1 MNSLPSGTLMV
12 PVSINEE
19 LKNSY
24 LTYSVS
30 IFNRALPDV
39 TDGLKVAQRRIILG
53 LKDLN
58 LKPSGQYKKVS
69 RLEGHVL
76 GSYHPQGGCAGTAI
90 NMGQA
95 NSFRYLLTNIHG
107 NVGGSIQSGP
117 STGQSISEDAPAAA
131 RYLEVKSSE
140 FTQNVYINEIDKESC
155 EWRDNYDGS
164 TQEVHRIV
172 PAIPSLLVN
181 GGVGI
186 AAGYACHHIS
196 YNLSEVIKGTIAY
209 IQNKKITDKALY
221 KHIPGPDLPQGARI
235 LKDDGVFAA
244 FASGHGSIKVYGKW
258 EVKKVSYKKKSKRD
272 AIIIT
277 SLASGSSERFLEK
290 VKNAVDAGKIDQ
302 IVDAADHSSTEG
314 IHIELILKAGAD
326 AQVVVGQLLAH
337 TNLYDTVGVNAMAI
351 KNSLPEMF
359 GVKDIIAT
367 WHESRCRALVS
378 RYSAECA
385 RIQDRMHI
393 LEGFLTILADIDEV
407 IKTIK
412 SSKTRETA
420 QNNLCKKWKLSVPQ
434 AQAVLVMPLSRLVN
448 AERLELKK
456 EKDELQQKYDELQT
470 LINDSAAMD
479 KHIIEQI
486 RELKKFSDTR
496 RTELVD
502 PAEIG
507 AEKAKVIAP
516 PRARKVK
523 MPTPKDIIKKKA
535 KDMGMKRTL
544 VAKFLADNV
553 SGKDIQSKWEE
564 FVEDWQHEQQ
574 MTTRKGA
581 AERKKQLDELKKWGL
596 GKGMRTRGKYAWNA
610 FIKGREKLKIKD
622 LKTELKAWLANIDAI

>member
-1 MNSLPSGTLMV
+1 MTSFV
-12 PVSINEE
+12 PVSINQE
-19 LKNSY
+19 LRNSY

-53 LKDLN
+53 LKDLK
-58 LKPSGQYKKVS
+58 LKPDGAFKKVS

-95 NSFRYLLTNIHG
+95 NGFRYLLTNIHG

-140 FTQNVYINEIDKESC
+140 FTQSIYINEIDKESC

-164 TQEVHRIV
+164 TKEVHRIV
-172 PAIPSLLVN
+172 PALPALLVN

-196 YNLSEVIKGTIAY
+196 YNLSEVINGTVAY
-209 IQNKKITDKALY
+209 IKNKNITNKALY
-221 KHIPGPDLPQGARI
+221 KHITGPDLPQGARI
-235 LKDDGVFAA
+235 LKDDGVYAA
-244 FASGHGSIKVYGKW
+244 FSSGHGSIKVYGKW
-258 EVKKVSYKKKSKRD
+258 EVKKVGYKKKSKRD
-272 AIIIT
+272 AIIVT

-290 VKNAVDAGKIDQ
+290 VKSAVDAGKIDQ

-314 IHIELILKAGAD
+314 IHIELVLKANAN
-326 AQVVVGQLLAH
+326 AQQVISELLAY

-351 KNSLPEMF
+351 KNALPEMF
-359 GVKDIIAT
+359 GVKEIISA
-367 WHESRCRALVS
+367 WHESRCSALIS
-378 RYSAECA
+378 RYSAECK
-385 RIQDRMHI
+385 RIMDRMHI
-393 LEGFLTILADIDEV
+393 LDGFLTILANIDEV

-420 QNNLCKKWKLSVPQ
+420 SNNLCKKWKLSIPQ
-434 AQAVLVMPLSRLVN
+434 AQAVLSMPLSRLVN
-448 AERLELKK
+448 AERLELQSEKEELQEK
-456 EKDELQQKYDELQT
+456 YNALQSLIQEKDK
-470 LINDSAAMD
+470 MD
-479 KHIIEQI
+479 THIIEQL
-486 RELKKFSDTR
+486 RSFRQFSDKR

-502 PAEIG
+502 PNEIG
-507 AEKAKVIAP
+507 AEKAKVVAP
-516 PRARKVK
+516 PRVRKIK
-523 MPTPKDIIKKKA
+523 PLTPQEIYKRKGKEL
-535 KDMGMKRTL
+535 GMKRTV
-544 VAKFLADNV
+544 VAKFLEGNKM
-553 SGKDIQSKWEE
+553 GKDIASKWEE
-564 FVEDWQHEQQ
+564 FVEDWEHEQQ

-581 AERKKQLDELKKWGL
+581 AKRKKLLEELKKWGK
-596 GKGMRTRGKYAWNA
+596 GQGMRSRGQYAWNA
-610 FIKGREKLKIKD
+610 FIEGREKTKIRVLKEEMK
-622 LKTELKAWLANIDAI
+622 EWLANIDAI

>member
-1 MNSLPSGTLMV
+1 MNSFT
-12 PVSINEE
+12 PVSINNE
-19 LKNSY
+19 LKTSY

-53 LKDLN
+53 LKDLK
-58 LKPSGQYKKVS
+58 LKPDGQYKKVS

-107 NVGGSIQSGP
+107 NVGGSIQTGL
-117 STGQSISEDAPAAA
+117 STGQSISEDSPAAA

-164 TQEVHRIV
+164 TQEAHRIV
-172 PAIPSLLVN
+172 PSLPALLVN

-196 YNLSEVIKGTIAY
+196 YNLSEVIKGTAAY
-209 IQNKKITDKALY
+209 IQNKNITDKALY
-221 KHIPGPDLPQGARI
+221 KHITGPDLPQGARI
-235 LKDDGVFAA
+235 LKDDGVWAA
-244 FASGHGSIKVYGKW
+244 FSSGHGSIKVYGKW
-258 EVKKVSYKKKSKRD
+258 EIKQVNYKKKSKRE
-272 AIIIT
+272 AIVVT

-290 VKNAVDAGKIDQ
+290 VKVAVDGGKIDQ

-314 IHIELILKAGAD
+314 IHIELILRAHANP
-326 AQVVVGQLLAH
+326 QEVIGQLLAY
-337 TNLYDTVGVNAMAI
+337 TNLYDTIGVNAMAI
-351 KNSLPEMF
+351 KKSLPEMF

-367 WHESRCRALVS
+367 WHESRCKALIS
-378 RYSAECA
+378 RYSAECE

-393 LEGFLTILADIDEV
+393 LDGFLTILADIDDV

-420 QNNLCKKWKLSVPQ
+420 HNNLRKKWKLSVPQ
-434 AQAVLVMPLSRLVN
+434 AQAVLAMPLSRLVN
-448 AERLELKK
+448 AERMELKH
-456 EKDELQQKYDELQT
+456 EKDELQQKYDELQA
-470 LINDSAAMD
+470 LINNSESMD
-479 KHIIEQI
+479 KHIIDQV
-486 RELKKFSDTR
+486 RSFRQFADKR

-502 PAEIG
+502 PNEIG
-507 AEKAKVIAP
+507 AEKARVMAP
-516 PRARKVK
+516 PRTRKIK
-523 MPTPKDIIKKKA
+523 PLTPQEIYKKKA
-535 KDMGMKRTL
+535 KALGMKRTI
-544 VAKFLADNV
+544 VAKFLAENKM
-553 SGKDIQSKWEE
+553 GKDISDKWDK
-564 FVEDWQHEQQ
+564 FVEDWQYEQQ

-581 AERKKQLDELKKWGL
+581 AQRKKQLDELKKWG
-596 GKGMRTRGKYAWNA
+596 KARGMRSRGQYAWNA
-610 FIKGREKLKIKD
+610 FVQSREKMKVR
-622 LKTELKAWLANIDAI
+622 ELKEELKEWLDNIDAI

>member
-1 MNSLPSGTLMV
+1 MDSFT
-12 PVSINEE
+12 PVSINSE
-19 LKNSY
+19 LKTSY

-53 LKDLN
+53 LKDLK
-58 LKPSGQYKKVS
+58 LKPDGQYKKVS

-107 NVGGSIQSGP
+107 NVGGSIQTGL
-117 STGQSISEDAPAAA
+117 STGQSISEDSPAAA

-155 EWRDNYDGS
+155 KWRDNYDGS
-164 TQEVHRIV
+164 TQEAHRIV
-172 PAIPSLLVN
+172 PALPALLVN

-196 YNLSEVIKGTIAY
+196 YNLSEVIKGTAAY
-209 IQNKKITDKALY
+209 IQNKNITDKALY
-221 KHIPGPDLPQGARI
+221 KHIIGPDLPQGARI
-235 LKDDGVFAA
+235 LKDDGVWAA
-244 FASGHGSIKVYGKW
+244 FSSGHGSIKVYGKW
-258 EVKKVSYKKKSKRD
+258 EVKQVNYKKKSKRE
-272 AIIIT
+272 AIIVT

-290 VKNAVDAGKIDQ
+290 VKAAVDGGKIDQ

-314 IHIELILKAGAD
+314 IHIELILKAHANS
-326 AQVVVGQLLAH
+326 QEVIGQLLAY
-337 TNLYDTVGVNAMAI
+337 TNLYDTIGVNAMAI
-351 KNSLPEMF
+351 KKSLPEMF

-367 WHESRCRALVS
+367 WHESRCKALIS
-378 RYSAECA
+378 RYSAECE

-393 LEGFLTILADIDEV
+393 LDGFLTILADIDDV

-420 QNNLCKKWKLSVPQ
+420 HNNLRKKWKLSVSQ
-434 AQAVLVMPLSRLVN
+434 AQAVLAMPLSRLVN
-448 AERLELKK
+448 AERLELKR
-456 EKDELQQKYDELQT
+456 EKDELQQKYDGLQA
-470 LINDSAAMD
+470 LINNSEAMD
-479 KHIIEQI
+479 KHIIDQV
-486 RELKKFSDTR
+486 RSFRQFADKR

-502 PAEIG
+502 PNEIG
-507 AEKAKVIAP
+507 AEKARVMAP
-516 PRARKVK
+516 PRTRKIK
-523 MPTPKDIIKKKA
+523 PLTPQEIYKKKA
-535 KDMGMKRTL
+535 KALGMKRTI
-544 VAKFLADNV
+544 VAKFLTENKM
-553 SGKDIQSKWEE
+553 GKDISDKWDK
-564 FVEDWQHEQQ
+564 FVEDWQYEQQ

-581 AERKKQLDELKKWGL
+581 AQRKKQLDELKKWG
-596 GKGMRTRGKYAWNA
+596 KARGMRSRGQYAWNA
-610 FIKGREKLKIKD
+610 FVQGREKMKVRKLKE
-622 LKTELKAWLANIDAI
+622 ELKEWLDNIDAI